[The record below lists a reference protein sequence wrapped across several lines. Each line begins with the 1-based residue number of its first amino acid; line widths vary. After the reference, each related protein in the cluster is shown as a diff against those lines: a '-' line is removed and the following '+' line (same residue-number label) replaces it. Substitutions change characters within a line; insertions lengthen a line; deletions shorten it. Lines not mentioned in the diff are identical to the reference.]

1 MNYAGSRPV
10 AFLKT
15 WMLGGALWASFSMG
29 ICSVAAADPT
39 GNARFVVKELAL
51 PGANGL
57 VSLDYFIFDPASH
70 RLWVPASNTGSVDI
84 IDGNTDQV
92 SPLAG
97 FPTAQVEYK
106 GKHPV
111 FGPSSVTLGD
121 GVVYVGNR
129 GNSTVCVIDAHA
141 LKIGECLAIGSPAE
155 GLSAAPDALTYVA
168 AVRELWVTRGVPPM
182 EVPRRITRS
191 RVTIVVCRPL
201 TR

>member
-10 AFLKT
+10 AFSKT
-15 WMLGGALWASFSMG
+15 WMLCGALWASFSIG

-92 SPLAG
+92 SPLVG

-106 GKHPV
+106 AKHPV

-129 GNSTVCVIDAHA
+129 CCCLPPGCITRAIAPAHA
-141 LKIGECLAIGSPAE
+141 QGLRRATHSSSPAAIA
-155 GLSAAPDALTYVA
+155 GL
-168 AVRELWVTRGVPPM
+168 
-182 EVPRRITRS
+182 PRRCGSMPSVRLISSGSRS
-191 RVTIVVCRPL
+191 GCRMGSE
-201 TR
+201 R